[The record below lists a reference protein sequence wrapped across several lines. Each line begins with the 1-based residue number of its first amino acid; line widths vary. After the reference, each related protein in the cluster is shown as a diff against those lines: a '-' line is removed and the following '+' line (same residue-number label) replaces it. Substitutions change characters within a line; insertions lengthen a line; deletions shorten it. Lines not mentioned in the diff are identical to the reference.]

1 VTSLEPVSPLLVAR
15 AQLGDL
21 RALDALLAAVQA
33 PLFRHLVS
41 VLGDE
46 HAAEDALQETLFTI
60 SRRLGTL
67 REPQWFRAWAY
78 RIANRTAMRHGRRSR
93 RAPEAVDPAELSE
106 LPADEPEP
114 MDDPEHIASLVA
126 SIDSLPP
133 ASRSVLRLHYVDGL
147 TQPEIS
153 EALEISLGTVKSRLA
168 YGLAALRKR
177 VRAPTS
183 IASRS

>member
-1 VTSLEPVSPLLVAR
+1 VTTPEPVSPLLVAR

-33 PLFRHLVS
+33 PLFRHLAS

-78 RIANRTAMRHGRRSR
+78 RIANRTAMRHARRLR
-93 RAPEAVDPAELSE
+93 RAPEPVDPLTLSDIAADTDVHAVEPEVLAELARSVD
-106 LPADEPEP
+106 A
-114 MDDPEHIASLVA
+114 
-126 SIDSLPP
+126 LPP
-133 ASRSVLRLHYVDGL
+133 ASRVTLRLHYLEGL
-147 TQPEIS
+147 TQPEVA
-153 EALEISLGTVKSRLA
+153 EALEISLGTVKSRIA
-168 YGLAALRKR
+168 YGLSALRR
-177 VRAPTS
+177 RMGA
-183 IASRS
+183 AR